1 MDKNS
6 ITMCMVTF
14 MSKILADLTLSEL
27 GNIVTIGV
35 GLTTIV
41 YNVYKIKGEKK
52 K

>member
-6 ITMCMVTF
+6 ITMCVVTF